1 MINEKSVDVDVEA
14 SVPVQSNKEEGT
26 LAVRILDPQSWS
38 RKEYLFLTGG
48 ILIQAVMYAFEVNLM
63 YNCIGN
69 ITAIFKASS
78 LSSILPTILQILSAA
93 LVPFYTK
100 VSDVTGRAEALTFA
114 MFFYLVGYTIQGTS
128 DTFLQFAL
136 GQIAYGIGSTG
147 MATLTQ
153 VLIADTTL
161 LINRGIVFALWD
173 LPSGAMIFIT
183 NPLTNPL
190 SNVVMHPDLNW
201 RNVYLIIGLV
211 ALVGAIAVLT
221 PLWHLQR
228 KGERKFK
235 SSGEIIPR
243 RSIRWLL
250 HEFDTVG
257 ALLITL
263 GMSLTLVPMIL
274 ARTFEGNW
282 SNPRILAMFICGV
295 IFLVLLV
302 VWETKF
308 TDRPIMSMKIWGN
321 RTAFGGLVVGFVM
334 TVMASMNW
342 QYYTLYLVVSR
353 DIDFQRALLL
363 ERGYQLAY
371 LVFQLGTALLMK
383 RFNTLRPFIWV
394 GIVVHTIGIGLMI
407 PARHPDSS
415 DFFVVITQTIVGAAG
430 GMAAIASSVAVTGVV
445 ARKDLAT
452 VIGATQLMGSF
463 GSAFGSALSGGIW
476 TQYLPGRLAMHIT
489 GPYDESL
496 AMNDPLVYIPSLDA
510 LTRRQLIE
518 AYSDSQKLMSIIS
531 CSIAVLACVCAF
543 MMQHVDLKQDQEQQD
558 RIANGTHEKQII
570 EEVKN

>member
-1 MINEKSVDVDVEA
+1 MVNEKNVDVESAETVHVHHTQEGSIA
-14 SVPVQSNKEEGT
+14 SKALNHQF
-26 LAVRILDPQSWS
+26 WS

-48 ILIQAVMYAFEVNLM
+48 ILIQAIMYAFEVNLM
-63 YNCIGN
+63 YGCIGN
-69 ITAIFKASS
+69 ITAVFEASS
-78 LSSILPTILQILSAA
+78 LSSTLPTILQILSAA

-100 VSDVTGRAEALTFA
+100 VSDVTGRAQALTFA
-114 MFFYLVGYTIQGTS
+114 MVFYLIGYTIQGTS
-128 DTFLQFAL
+128 NAFLQFAL

-153 VLIADTTL
+153 VLIADSTL

-173 LPSGAMIFIT
+173 LPSAAMIFIT
-183 NPLTNPL
+183 NPLIDPL
-190 SNVVMHPDLNW
+190 SNFVMYPDLNW
-201 RNVYLIIGLV
+201 RNVYLIIGLI
-211 ALVGAIAVLT
+211 ALVGAFAVLT
-221 PLWHLQR
+221 PLWYLQR
-228 KGERKFK
+228 KGERRLKAA
-235 SSGEIIPR
+235 GEVVPR
-243 RSIRWLL
+243 RTIGWLL

-263 GMSLTLVPMIL
+263 GMSLTLLPMIL
-274 ARTFEGNW
+274 ARSFEGNW
-282 SNPRILAMFICGV
+282 GNPRILAMFICGV
-295 IFLVLLV
+295 IFLFLLV
-302 VWETKF
+302 VWEVKF

-353 DIDFQRALLL
+353 DISFSSALLL

-415 DFFVVITQTIVGAAG
+415 NFFVVITQTIVGAAG
-430 GMAAIASSVAVTGVV
+430 GMAAIASQVAVTGVV
-445 ARKDLAT
+445 AKKDIAT
-452 VIGATQLMGSF
+452 VVGATQLMGSF

-476 TQYLPGRLAMHIT
+476 TQYLPGRLAAHIT
-489 GPYDESL
+489 APYDEVM
-496 AMNDPLVYIPSLDA
+496 AMNSPLIYIPTLDA
-510 LTRRQLIE
+510 VTRRQLVE

-531 CSIAVLACVCAF
+531 CAIAVCACFCAF
-543 MMQHVDLKQDQEQQD
+543 MMQHVDLKQDQEEQD
-558 RIANGTHEKQII
+558 RIAHGHPMEEPI
-570 EEVKN
+570 EDTKN

>member
-1 MINEKSVDVDVEA
+1 MVNEKNVDMESPEIVHDHDTQEGSIA
-14 SVPVQSNKEEGT
+14 SKALNRQF
-26 LAVRILDPQSWS
+26 WS

-48 ILIQAVMYAFEVNLM
+48 ILIQAIMYAFEVNLM
-63 YNCIGN
+63 YGCIGN
-69 ITAIFKASS
+69 ITAIFQASS
-78 LSSILPTILQILSAA
+78 LSSTLPTILQILSAA

-100 VSDVTGRAEALTFA
+100 VSDVTGRAQALTFA
-114 MFFYLVGYTIQGTS
+114 MVFYLIGYTIQGTS
-128 DTFLQFAL
+128 NTFLQFAL

-153 VLIADTTL
+153 VLIADSTL

-173 LPSGAMIFIT
+173 LPAAAMIFIT
-183 NPLTNPL
+183 NPLIDPL
-190 SNVVMHPDLNW
+190 SNIVMHPDLNW

-221 PLWHLQR
+221 PLWYLQR
-228 KGERKFK
+228 KGERRLKAV
-235 SSGEIIPR
+235 GEVLPR
-243 RSIRWLL
+243 RTIGWLL

-263 GMSLTLVPMIL
+263 GMSLTLLPMIL
-274 ARTFEGNW
+274 ARSFEGNW
-282 SNPRILAMFICGV
+282 SNPKILAMFICGV
-295 IFLVLLV
+295 IFLFLLV
-302 VWETKF
+302 VWEIKF

-353 DIDFQRALLL
+353 DISFASALLL

-415 DFFVVITQTIVGAAG
+415 NFFVVITQTVVGAAG
-430 GMAAIASSVAVTGVV
+430 GMAAIASQVAVTGVV
-445 ARKDLAT
+445 AKKDIAT
-452 VIGATQLMGSF
+452 VVGATQLMGSF

-476 TQYLPGRLAMHIT
+476 TQYLPGRLAAHIT
-489 GPYDESL
+489 GPYDEFM
-496 AMNDPLVYIPSLDA
+496 AMNDPLKYIPALDA
-510 LTRRQLIE
+510 VTRRQLVE
-518 AYSDSQKLMSIIS
+518 AYSDSQMLMSIIS
-531 CSIAVLACVCAF
+531 CAIAVCACFCAF
-543 MMQHVDLKQDQEQQD
+543 LMQHVDLKQDQEEQD
-558 RIANGTHEKQII
+558 RIASGLPKKELI
-570 EEVKN
+570 EDTKN

>member
-1 MINEKSVDVDVEA
+1 MVNEKNVDVESPETVHVKHTQEGSIA
-14 SVPVQSNKEEGT
+14 SKALNRQF
-26 LAVRILDPQSWS
+26 WS

-48 ILIQAVMYAFEVNLM
+48 ILTQATMYAFEVNLM
-63 YNCIGN
+63 YGCVGN
-69 ITAIFKASS
+69 ITAIFEASS
-78 LSSILPTILQILSAA
+78 LSSTLPTILQILSAA

-100 VSDVTGRAEALTFA
+100 VSDVTGRAQALTFA
-114 MFFYLVGYTIQGTS
+114 MVFYLIGYTIQGTS
-128 DTFLQFAL
+128 NAFLQFAL

-153 VLIADTTL
+153 VLIADSTL

-173 LPSGAMIFIT
+173 LPSAAMIFIT
-183 NPLTNPL
+183 NPLIDPL
-190 SNVVMHPDLNW
+190 SNIVMYPDLNW
-201 RNVYLIIGLV
+201 HNVYLIIGLI

-228 KGERKFK
+228 KGERRLKDA
-235 SSGEIIPR
+235 GEVVPR
-243 RSIRWLL
+243 RTIGWLL

-263 GMSLTLVPMIL
+263 GMSLTLLPMIL
-274 ARTFEGNW
+274 ARSFEGNW

-295 IFLVLLV
+295 IFLFLLV
-302 VWETKF
+302 VWEVKF

-353 DIDFQRALLL
+353 DISFSSALLL

-371 LVFQLGTALLMK
+371 LVFQVGTALLMK

-394 GIVVHTIGIGLMI
+394 GIVIHTIGIGLMI

-415 DFFVVITQTIVGAAG
+415 DFFVVITQTVVGAAG
-430 GMAAIASSVAVTGVV
+430 GMAAIASQVAVTGVV
-445 ARKDLAT
+445 AKKDIAT
-452 VIGATQLMGSF
+452 VVGATQLMGSF

-476 TQYLPGRLAMHIT
+476 TQYLPGRLAAHIT
-489 GPYDESL
+489 GPYDEVM
-496 AMNDPLVYIPSLDA
+496 AMNSPLIYIPTLDA
-510 LTRRQLIE
+510 VTRRQLVE

-531 CSIAVLACVCAF
+531 CAIAVCACFCAF
-543 MMQHVDLKQDQEQQD
+543 MMKHIDLKQDQEEQD
-558 RIANGTHEKQII
+558 RIANGLPKTEVI
-570 EEVKN
+570 EDSKN